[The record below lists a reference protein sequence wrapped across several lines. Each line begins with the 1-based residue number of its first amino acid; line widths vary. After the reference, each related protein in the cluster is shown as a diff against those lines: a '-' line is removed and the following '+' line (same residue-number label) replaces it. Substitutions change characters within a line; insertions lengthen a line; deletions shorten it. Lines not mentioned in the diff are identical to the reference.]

1 MKKIYVIP
9 VTQVL
14 QLSSPYLMLTDS
26 EPEEY
31 HGPAGSRRRRTTRG
45 RYRHDEWDD
54 EDFEDEEF

>member
-14 QLSSPYLMLTDS
+14 QLSSPYLMQTDS

-54 EDFEDEEF
+54 EEF